1 MNSEGKALRIERP
14 DREKLLAEKGRVERR
29 GRIRQFVFGSM
40 DGLLVPLGVV
50 SGVAG
55 GTGSTK
61 AVVIAGL
68 AEAFAGALSMGAG
81 EYLSGKA
88 EAQVH
93 QAEIQD
99 ERRSIR
105 ENPAYELQE
114 MVLLLENEGIKTADA
129 RVIAEKLQTSS
140 RAFSTTMVQKELGI
154 DPDPKTVRMSEG
166 FTIGASYLVG
176 SVIPL
181 MPYFFEPIRSAL
193 PLSVGLTFLT
203 LIAVGVARG
212 KIARINVVNS
222 ALEVLAVGVL
232 TGGGGYVLGTYLPRL
247 FGY

>member
-1 MNSEGKALRIERP
+1 MKNETGAISSRGP
-14 DREKLLAEKGRVERR
+14 DRERLLGEKLRIERR

-88 EAQVH
+88 EAQVQ
-93 QAEIQD
+93 QAEISD

-105 ENPAYELQE
+105 ENPVYELQE
-114 MVLLLENEGIKTADA
+114 MVLLLEHEGIRPADA
-129 RVIAEKLQTSS
+129 LVIAERLQTSS

-154 DPDPKTVRMSEG
+154 DPEPKTVRIGEG
-166 FTIGASYLVG
+166 VTIGISYLAG
-176 SVIPL
+176 SIIPL
-181 MPYFFEPIRSAL
+181 MPYFFEPIRTAL
-193 PLSVGLTFLT
+193 PVSIGLTFLT
-203 LIAVGVARG
+203 LIGVGVARG
-212 KIARINVVNS
+212 RVARINVVSS

-232 TGGGGYVLGTYLPRL
+232 TGGGGYLLGTYLPRL